1 MLAIAFYLLK
11 VIICSGVLLGYYW
24 LMLRNKIFHG
34 YNRFYLL
41 AGVLLSLSLPLLQIT
56 IWHNS
61 SGTAMP
67 VIKILQVV
75 NSGDE
80 YLDEIIISSGNSIGW
95 EQVTMFLYSIT
106 SLAMLLLF
114 MLSLIKI
121 YRLFKTYPHRFI
133 DDNIL
138 FINTHAS
145 GTPFSFLKYI
155 FWNEQIDLNTATGRQ
170 IFTHEVAH
178 IEEKH
183 SYDKLFINIVLILFW
198 SNPFFW
204 IIRKELNMIHEFV
217 ADKKAV
223 ANHNSSD
230 FAAMILQAAYPQHQ
244 FNLSNPFFYSPIKRR
259 LLMLTKNKHP
269 RAGYISRLLVL
280 PLAAIVFFA
289 FSMKAKTII
298 QPTAA
303 YYKGENITVVIDA
316 GHGGKDFGA
325 ASINGKYFEKE
336 ISLSI
341 IKKIKALNTNKN
353 INIVLTREKDIYQ
366 SPPEKATITSDAGAD
381 IMVSIHVGATTADS
395 AALKSGINF
404 FVAKDNFENAFKS
417 KILASAL
424 IGSFKNNT
432 ELPVAENPQQ
442 RQMGIWL
449 IQSSNCPAV
458 LVETGFITNK
468 KDLTYLINEKNQ
480 GQIARN
486 ILNGIENYAV
496 NLNKKNQQKSTFN
509 NQNDSVIEIKSM
521 YVDVRK
527 IDKNFI
533 KSKAFEEHALII
545 VDDVEI
551 GNAGSKSLFSN
562 QKISY
567 KSIQLFGKEE
577 GIKRFGNKGSNG
589 AVVAIYKNQFTMP
602 VDKYN
607 SAPKDTLPEIVVVSN
622 DKAKAKPIYFLDGK
636 RTNNISK
643 IPPEKIDRVNVLKG
657 NEAITR
663 YGDAGKNGVVEIFT
677 KSTTPLYLIDSAI
690 RTEKEVKNIATENIE
705 SVHVLKN
712 TDASEKYGDK
722 GRNGA
727 VEIITKAPKPLYV
740 IDGIIKTE
748 SDMKN
753 ILPENIERVN
763 VLKDKNATVKY
774 GDKGKHGVVEIV
786 TKQPAT
792 DDKVFTVVENE
803 ADFPGGTEAW
813 KKYLMQN
820 LNSNIT
826 ATDKWKPGT
835 YRIVVE
841 FIVNSNGSIRD
852 VITKNYPESK
862 TALHCIDLIK
872 KGPNWIPAK
881 QNEHLVASFKKQ
893 PITFVVN

>member
-1 MLAIAFYLLK
+1 MLAIAIYLLK

-24 LMLRNKIFHG
+24 LLLRNKIFHA

-41 AGVLLSLSLPLLQIT
+41 AAVLLSLSLPLLQIT

-61 SGTAMP
+61 SGSTIP

-95 EQVTMFLYSIT
+95 EQITMFLYSVT
-106 SLAMLLLF
+106 SLVMLLLF
-114 MLSLIKI
+114 ILSLIKI
-121 YRLFKTYPHRFI
+121 YRLFKTNPHTFI
-133 DDNIL
+133 DDDIL
-138 FINTHAS
+138 FINTHAR

-183 SYDKLFINIVLILFW
+183 SYDKLSINIVLILFW

-223 ANHNSSD
+223 ANHDSSD
-230 FAAMILQAAYPQHQ
+230 FAAMILQAAYPQHR
-244 FNLSNPFFYSPIKRR
+244 FHLSNPFFYSPIKRR

-269 RAGYISRLLVL
+269 KAGYISRLLVL
-280 PLAAIVFFA
+280 PLAAMVFFA

-298 QPTAA
+298 QPSAGN
-303 YYKGENITVVIDA
+303 YKGEKIIVVIDA
-316 GHGGKDFGA
+316 SHGGKDFGA
-325 ASINGKYFEKE
+325 KAANGSF
-336 ISLSI
+336 
-341 IKKIKALNTNKN
+341 
-353 INIVLTREKDIYQ
+353 EKDISLAIAKMVLQLNQNSAIQIILTRNRDIYQ
-366 SPPEKATITSDAGAD
+366 TPKEKVDLATKAGAD
-381 IMVSIHVGATTADS
+381 IFISLHGDATTD
-395 AALKSGINF
+395 KIKRSGMTVWIPNNDF
-404 FVAKDNFENAFKS
+404 PKIAKS
-417 KILASAL
+417 KLLGEAILTSFRNNFGLYLFDNLNQRESGVWVLKATECPSIL
-424 IGSFKNNT
+424 I
-432 ELPVAENPQQ
+432 
-442 RQMGIWL
+442 
-449 IQSSNCPAV
+449 
-458 LVETGFITNK
+458 ETGFIDNE
-468 KDLTYLINEKNQ
+468 KDAAYLTNEKNQ
-480 GQIARN
+480 EQIARN
-486 ILNGIENYAV
+486 ILNGIENYAI
-496 NLNKKNQQKSTFN
+496 NSDKNNQQKPIVN
-509 NQNDSVIEIKSM
+509 NQKDSVIEIKSM

-527 IDKNFI
+527 IDEKFI
-533 KSKAFEEHALII
+533 KSKAFEESALII

-551 GNAGSKSLFSN
+551 GNVGSNYLFSN

-567 KSIQLFGKEE
+567 KSVEFFGKAA
-577 GIKRFGNKGSNG
+577 GTKRFGSKGSNG
-589 AVVAIYKNQFTMP
+589 VVVAIYKNPFTMP
-602 VDKYN
+602 VDKFN
-607 SAPKDTLPEIVVVSN
+607 SIPKDTLPEIVVGAS
-622 DKAKAKPIYFLDGK
+622 DKTMAKPIYILDGK
-636 RTNNISK
+636 KTDDISK
-643 IPPEKIDRVNVLKG
+643 ILPEKIDHVNVLKG
-657 NEAITR
+657 IEAINQ

-690 RTEKEVKNIATENIE
+690 TTEKEVNNIATENIE

-712 TDASEKYGDK
+712 IDASEKYGDK

-727 VEIITKAPKPLYV
+727 VEITTKGPKPLYV
-740 IDGIIKTE
+740 IDGIIKKE
-748 SDMKN
+748 SDLKD
-753 ILPENIERVN
+753 ILPDNIKEMN
-763 VLKDKNATVKY
+763 VLKGETATQKY
-774 GDKGKHGVVEIV
+774 GDKGKHGVVEIT
-786 TKQPAT
+786 TKQAIK

-826 ATDKWKPGT
+826 SADKWKPGT
-835 YRIVVE
+835 YKIVVE

-881 QNEHLVASFKKQ
+881 QNEHLVASYKKQ

>member
-1 MLAIAFYLLK
+1 MLAIAVYLLK

-24 LMLRNKIFHG
+24 LMLRNKIFHA

-41 AGVLLSLSLPLLQIT
+41 AAVLLSLSLPLLQIT

-95 EQVTMFLYSIT
+95 EQVTMLLYSIT
-106 SLAMLLLF
+106 SLVMLLLF
-114 MLSLIKI
+114 ILSLIKI
-121 YRLFKTYPHRFI
+121 YRLFKTNPHTSI

-138 FINTHAS
+138 FINTHGR

-155 FWNEQIDLNTATGRQ
+155 FWNEQIDLNTVTGRQ

-223 ANHNSSD
+223 ANHDSSD
-230 FAAMILQAAYPQHQ
+230 FAAMILQAAYPHHR

-269 RAGYISRLLVL
+269 KAGYISRLLVL

-289 FSMKAKTII
+289 FSMKTKSII

-303 YYKGENITVVIDA
+303 YYKGEKITVVIDA
-316 GHGGKDFGA
+316 SHGGKDFGA
-325 ASINGKYFEKE
+325 KAANGFF
-336 ISLSI
+336 
-341 IKKIKALNTNKN
+341 
-353 INIVLTREKDIYQ
+353 EKDISLAIAKKVLQLNINPDIQIILTRDEDIYQ
-366 SPPEKATITSDAGAD
+366 TPKEKVDLATKAGAD
-381 IMVSIHVGATTADS
+381 VFISLHGDATSDKIKKTGMTVWIPNNDFP
-395 AALKSGINF
+395 KI
-404 FVAKDNFENAFKS
+404 EKS
-417 KILASAL
+417 KLLGEAILSSFRNNFGLYLFDNLNQRESGVWVLKATECPSIL
-424 IGSFKNNT
+424 I
-432 ELPVAENPQQ
+432 EA
-442 RQMGIWL
+442 
-449 IQSSNCPAV
+449 
-458 LVETGFITNK
+458 GFIDNE
-468 KDLTYLINEKNQ
+468 KDAAYLTNEKNQ
-480 GQIARN
+480 EKIARN
-486 ILNGIENYAV
+486 ILNGIESYAI
-496 NLNKKNQQKSTFN
+496 NLDKKNQQKSTAN
-509 NQNDSVIEIKSM
+509 NQKDSVIEIKSM

-527 IDKNFI
+527 IDESFI
-533 KSKAFEEHALII
+533 KSKAFEESALII

-551 GNAGSKSLFSN
+551 GNVGSNYLFSN
-562 QKISY
+562 QKVIY
-567 KSIQLFGKEE
+567 KSVELFGKME
-577 GIKRFGNKGSNG
+577 GTKRFGSKGNNG
-589 AVVAIYKNQFTMP
+589 AVIAIFKNQFTMP
-602 VDKYN
+602 VDKFN
-607 SAPKDTLPEIVVVSN
+607 SIPKDTLPEIVVGPN
-622 DKAKAKPIYFLDGK
+622 DKTIAKPIYMLDGK
-636 RTNNISK
+636 RTDDISK
-643 IPPEKIDRVNVLKG
+643 IPPDKIDRVNVLKG
-657 NEAITR
+657 NEAISR

-677 KSTTPLYLIDSAI
+677 KNTTPLYLIDSAI
-690 RTEKEVKNIATENIE
+690 TTEKEVKNIATENIE
-705 SVHVLKN
+705 SVNVLKN

-748 SDMKN
+748 SDLKN
-753 ILPENIERVN
+753 ILPDNIESVQ

-774 GDKGKHGVVEIV
+774 GDKGKHGVVEII

-792 DDKVFTVVENE
+792 DDKVFTIVENE
-803 ADFPGGTEAW
+803 AAFPGGTEAW
-813 KKYLMQN
+813 KKHLLQH

-826 ATDKWKPGT
+826 AADKWKPGT
-835 YRIVVE
+835 YKIVVE

-852 VITKNYPESK
+852 VNTKNYPESK
-862 TALHCIDLIK
+862 TALHCIELIK
-872 KGPNWIPAK
+872 NGPNWIPAK
-881 QNEHLVASFKKQ
+881 QNEHLVASYKKQ